1 MDRLIPSRRQGG
13 LTLVELMVSMV
24 LALVLM
30 AGVIQLFAANK
41 VSYQLTDA
49 ISAMQENARFGMSR
63 LERDIRMAGFLGCT
77 GRNREAVAINVAID
91 PPGDALTPET
101 GIEGWEATG
110 TGFGAYPVLA
120 DAAAV
125 SDASGS
131 GWSSGGGTAPELDA
145 DTNAVAS
152 SDVIRL
158 WHVDGDAV
166 LARVDGTNVRAQ
178 VQPSYEPSDT
188 MMLTDCASVDV
199 LRVCGWSSKNVAS
212 LSCSQNDLSGG
223 LLNSTGSVH
232 AYKFA
237 GWVYYVGKRGSAD
250 PGYEENPPSLF
261 RREISVD
268 GEAGDPQELVEGVE
282 ALQIQYGED
291 TDTALDGVADAYV
304 DADDVTDWNNVVSAR
319 VHLLMQSRRDDL
331 VAGGQSFRF
340 NGADVTATDG
350 RLRYPF
356 VATVSI
362 RNRSR

>member
-1 MDRLIPSRRQGG
+1 MDRLSKHCRHQGG

-41 VSYQLTDA
+41 ISYQLTDA
-49 ISAMQENARFGMSR
+49 VASMQENARFAMSW

-77 GRNREAVAINVAID
+77 GRNRDALAINVEIN
-91 PPGDALTPET
+91 PGTQFTPAT
-101 GIEGWEATG
+101 GIEGWEANAT
-110 TGFGAYPVLA
+110 AYGGYAVLA
-120 DAAAV
+120 DGAVV

-131 GWSSGGGTAPELDA
+131 GWTSGGGTAPVLDT
-145 DTNAVAS
+145 DTDAVAT

-158 WHVDGDAV
+158 WHVDGDGV
-166 LARVDGTNVRAQ
+166 LASVSGTTVSAD
-178 VQPSYEPSDT
+178 VTPPYAVGDT
-188 MMLTDCASVDV
+188 MMLTDCASVDIV
-199 LRVCGWSSKNVAS
+199 DVCALSGNDAS
-212 LSCSQNDLSGG
+212 LSGCSNTSPAT
-223 LLNSTGSVH
+223 LLNASGAVH

-237 GWVYYVGKRGSAD
+237 GWVYYVGKRDDAAG
-250 PGYEENPPSLF
+250 NPPSLF
-261 RREISVD
+261 RREISLNGV
-268 GEAGDPQELVEGVE
+268 AGPAQELVEGVE

-304 DADDVTDWNNVVSAR
+304 DADDVSDWNNVVSAR
-319 VHLLMQSRRDDL
+319 VHLLLQSLRRDIVD
-331 VAGGQSFRF
+331 GGQTFQF
-340 NGADVTATDG
+340 NGATVTADDG